1 MLTKRC
7 FNHEKST
14 LINDEPASELV
25 LASLTGWD
33 TLDLK
38 LLHRVTVLVSIIILA
53 LQDLDRELALVLT
66 GSPLHDSA

>member
-1 MLTKRC
+1 MLTKRS

-25 LASLTGWD
+25 LAFLTGWD
-33 TLDLK
+33 SLDLK
-38 LLHRVTVLVSIIILA
+38 LLHRFTVLVSIIILA
-53 LQDLDRELALVLT
+53 LQDLDRELALVLA

>member
-1 MLTKRC
+1 MLTKRS

-25 LASLTGWD
+25 LASFTWWD

-38 LLHRVTVLVSIIILA
+38 FLHRVTVLVSIIILA
-53 LQDLDRELALVLT
+53 LQDLDRELALVLA